1 MKIRKLLALP
11 LIPIYRNVGF
21 FVFMYILG
29 AVCALSTLPDTRGA
43 TLYENLW
50 LELFVDDYAACLVLS
65 LLPRRLR
72 GIGRAVAYTVLYATA
87 LADVYCFGKFGST
100 LNPSMLMLV
109 GETDSREAGE
119 FLRSYLTPE
128 VLRGPVGNVVCV
140 LALHVA
146 WSLRRRIFRKLSYRR
161 RMLALGR
168 IQRLRARMAA
178 VEPVAGIIVA
188 AVVVWAAVASAG
200 NKAGCHRLMSA
211 SSVGEVEHL
220 LTAKDHG
227 VMYMPIYRLAFSIRS
242 NQLAARQIEQL
253 IGASTKARVD
263 SCSYTSP
270 HIVLII
276 GESGV
281 GKEIIP
287 RVIHDNSPR
296 RREKYFAINCGSI
309 PEGTI
314 DSELFGHEKGS
325 FTGAIGESEG
335 YFGIANKGTIFL
347 DEVGEL
353 PIQTQAR
360 LLRVLET
367 GEYIRV
373 GGTEIMKTD
382 VRIVAATNVNM
393 RKAVSEGRFREDLYY
408 RLNTIPIQMPALR
421 ERGDD
426 ILLLFRLFAMQ
437 MAEKYRLPKIS
448 LSDEAKQIMLKY
460 KWPGNVRQLKNITEQ
475 MSVLSREREI
485 DAQTLTQFIPRDEES
500 TQLATIQKD
509 GKDDHSYASE
519 RELLYKILYELKGNV
534 SDLRREMN
542 SLRKQLD
549 EARQLG
555 GTGGYVSPVQPNTQV
570 APVSSVSPVPAV
582 SSVPSVSPVS
592 SVPPITDLDELQHI
606 RQEIATRGIRGTYKP
621 EAEDAEIEEI
631 KEENENLNLSDL
643 SKQMIEKAL
652 ERNNGNRKKAAEELG
667 ISDRTLYR
675 KINKY
680 KL

>member
-1 MKIRKLLALP
+1 MDTSELQKIKQRYN
-11 LIPIYRNVGF
+11 I
-21 FVFMYILG
+21 
-29 AVCALSTLPDTRGA
+29 
-43 TLYENLW
+43 
-50 LELFVDDYAACLVLS
+50 
-65 LLPRRLR
+65 
-72 GIGRAVAYTVLYATA
+72 
-87 LADVYCFGKFGST
+87 
-100 LNPSMLMLV
+100 
-109 GETDSREAGE
+109 
-119 FLRSYLTPE
+119 
-128 VLRGPVGNVVCV
+128 VGNSDG
-140 LALHVA
+140 LNHALDVA
-146 WSLRRRIFRKLSYRR
+146 LQVAPTDLS
-161 RMLALGR
+161 
-168 IQRLRARMAA
+168 
-178 VEPVAGIIVA
+178 
-188 AVVVWAAVASAG
+188 
-200 NKAGCHRLMSA
+200 
-211 SSVGEVEHL
+211 
-220 LTAKDHG
+220 
-227 VMYMPIYRLAFSIRS
+227 
-242 NQLAARQIEQL
+242 
-253 IGASTKARVD
+253 
-263 SCSYTSP
+263 
-270 HIVLII
+270 VLII

-373 GGTEIMKTD
+373 GGTEIRKTD

-509 GKDDHSYASE
+509 GKDDHSYSSE
-519 RELLYKILYELKGNV
+519 LELLYKILYELRGNV

-606 RQEIATRGIRGTYKP
+606 RQEIATGGIRGTYKP